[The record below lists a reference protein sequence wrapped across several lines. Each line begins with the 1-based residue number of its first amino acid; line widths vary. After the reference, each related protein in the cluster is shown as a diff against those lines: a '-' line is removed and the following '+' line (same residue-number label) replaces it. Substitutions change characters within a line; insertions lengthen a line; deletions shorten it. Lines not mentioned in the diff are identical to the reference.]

1 MILSEYIW
9 FGFIWIAK
17 AFRNMA
23 FGGGISTEEKLGVM
37 SEEYEIPVVNE
48 FVKDIARV
56 REILE
61 PLQKDEDLVK

>member
-1 MILSEYIW
+1 MGLYELQRLLGTWLS
-9 FGFIWIAK
+9 
-17 AFRNMA
+17 
-23 FGGGISTEEKLGVM
+23 GGISTEEKLGVM

>member
-1 MILSEYIW
+1 
-9 FGFIWIAK
+9 
-17 AFRNMA
+17 
-23 FGGGISTEEKLGVM
+23 M

>member
-1 MILSEYIW
+1 MGLYELQRLLGTWLS
-9 FGFIWIAK
+9 
-17 AFRNMA
+17 
-23 FGGGISTEEKLGVM
+23 GGGISTEEKLGVM

>member
-1 MILSEYIW
+1 
-9 FGFIWIAK
+9 
-17 AFRNMA
+17 MA